1 MCPLWEVTLT
11 LTVIS
16 SLLDT
21 LLTPSCSSPS
31 PSVTINPSVAISWFP
46 FQLCLTS
53 LSSLGVLSE
62 PQIYFP
68 SLLKSPQRKSLL
80 MPQFPYFNF
89 LLPERRSFLPK
100 KVKSAK
106 KTPSHPNINLN
117 RQLDG
122 SPDWQ
127 KDLQN
132 QHDSFSSQISQTNIS
147 SFFLPL
153 TVWQTPHPWRDS
165 RDNIP
170 HWRPI
175 TPLYFGAKPNFISLK
190 AEKIPGY
197 ETFTLDE
204 HIRWVRDVCKTRQR
218 CLSEQSLTWSTT
230 LTVQRSVCRNR
241 DQVKVIPKL
250 SWLDQFL
257 KVWTS

>member
-1 MCPLWEVTLT
+1 M
-11 LTVIS
+11 LTVWSDWSYPENWRVSVSIVRGDI
-16 SLLDT
+16 DT
-21 LLTPSCSSPS
+21 DCDQFSPGHSPHTIMLLTITVSYNQSIRSHL
-31 PSVTINPSVAISWFP
+31 WFP

-53 LSSLGVLSE
+53 LSTLGVLSE

-147 SFFLPL
+147 SFFLHL
-153 TVWQTPHPWRDS
+153 TVWQTPHPWRGS

-170 HWRPI
+170 H
-175 TPLYFGAKPNFISLK
+175 
-190 AEKIPGY
+190 
-197 ETFTLDE
+197 
-204 HIRWVRDVCKTRQR
+204 
-218 CLSEQSLTWSTT
+218 
-230 LTVQRSVCRNR
+230 
-241 DQVKVIPKL
+241 
-250 SWLDQFL
+250 
-257 KVWTS
+257 